1 MRDGKSEKE
10 LNSGQDIKREERK
23 QTIKLHQKHE
33 LKYRQKQNEPNRT
46 PIQTKRDR
54 K

>member
-23 QTIKLHQKHE
+23 QTIKLHQKQE
-33 LKYRQKQNEPNRT
+33 LKHHQK
-46 PIQTKRDR
+46 
-54 K
+54 